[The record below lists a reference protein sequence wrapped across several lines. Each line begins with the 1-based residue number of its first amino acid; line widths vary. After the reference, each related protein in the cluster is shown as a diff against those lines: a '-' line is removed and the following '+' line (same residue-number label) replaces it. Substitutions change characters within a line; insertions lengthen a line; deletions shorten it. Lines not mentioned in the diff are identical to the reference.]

1 MKGCWVF
8 VCGAS
13 GAGKDSVMRWAEVYL
28 ADKKNIVFSRRM
40 VTRPSTPGS
49 DHDEVTV
56 DEFERHSARGGLAWQ
71 WHAHG
76 FNYGIN
82 ATYAD
87 QVAAGHIVVV
97 NGSREHANQLEHSE
111 QIKVVQ
117 IELSPVDLKIRLIDR
132 ARESIEKISERL
144 ARNEL
149 FTALSVHH
157 RIVNDGELADAGKS
171 FSDYL
176 EAGCV
181 KPSSRAK

>member
-1 MKGCWVF
+1 
-8 VCGAS
+8 
-13 GAGKDSVMRWAEVYL
+13 
-28 ADKKNIVFSRRM
+28 M